1 MLTIKK
7 TNKLFVRLSDMTLEI
22 IVVNKH
28 VLRVVRFKGEHEPQ
42 ENSFTVL
49 KGQPDFTDWH
59 HEENESGIKVFTS
72 AVIAEYS
79 FSDDRI
85 VFYDR
90 ISGGVIL
97 EEKKEGASLLPDG
110 AVEQIFESPDDEV
123 LSGLGQQQDGAIDY
137 KGRFAHLA
145 QFNTVIAVPVM
156 ISSKGYGVF
165 WDNPSLTEIN
175 GDKAEIPLEFNP
187 YSKTWSAEWIPEET
201 GKHTFVFQKLDKD
214 MGFSISSMKINGDL
228 LLNKATSWHANYIT
242 GQIELQ
248 KGKKYQIII
257 SGVAKL
263 YVQPPSIRSYTRI
276 WSEVGNR
283 IDYYFIYGPENDSI
297 VREYRKLTGDVP
309 MFGKWVFGYWQF
321 RERYKT
327 GDELLEVVKGYRK
340 RGYPLD
346 SIVQDWQYW
355 KEYGWNAMKVHPDYT
370 PDIEKLVD
378 EVHGL
383 NAHMMI
389 SVWPNFGE
397 KPPSEAYVRF
407 SEQGYLLDDTP
418 LINMI
423 DDYIST
429 YQGYQRFF
437 VDFFNE
443 DALDE
448 YCDLILKNLFSKGM
462 DGWWLDGNEPGL
474 SGLQGCFHLY
484 ETKAGPAKNVFN
496 VYSLLQTKKLY
507 EKQRKACDKKRVY
520 MFSRSGFAGQQHYG
534 TAVWSGDTYATWEA
548 YQKQVVGGI
557 NYCMS
562 GLPYWCSNTGGFA
575 GASNEDPE
583 YQELY
588 IRWFQFSAFCPIFI
602 AHGSGSKREVWEFEA
617 ETEKILVDYIRL
629 RYRLLPYI
637 YSVAWM
643 VTRDHYTMLRSLS
656 FDFANDINVFKID
669 DQYMFG
675 PAIMVCPVVIEG
687 ARERDVYLPECSGW
701 YDYWTGSF
709 YEGGKYVTTDAPKE
723 KLPLFIKAGSII
735 FEGDNIEYTD
745 QKPLDPLYVHVYSGD
760 DARMTLYEDE
770 GDSYR
775 YENGEYTEI
784 VFSWDDREKSLSI
797 SDRKGS
803 YDGMIENRKINIK
816 VINSQGENIEAVLEY
831 QGQAQSVCFI
841 DDLKQ

>member
-1 MLTIKK
+1 M
-7 TNKLFVRLSDMTLEI
+7 I
-22 IVVNKH
+22 IYRH
-28 VLRVVRFKGEHEPQ
+28 
-42 ENSFTVL
+42 
-49 KGQPDFTDWH
+49 
-59 HEENESGIKVFTS
+59 IKV
-72 AVIAEYS
+72 
-79 FSDDRI
+79 
-85 VFYDR
+85 
-90 ISGGVIL
+90 
-97 EEKKEGASLLPDG
+97 
-110 AVEQIFESPDDEV
+110 
-123 LSGLGQQQDGAIDY
+123 
-137 KGRFAHLA
+137 
-145 QFNTVIAVPVM
+145 
-156 ISSKGYGVF
+156 
-165 WDNPSLTEIN
+165 
-175 GDKAEIPLEFNP
+175 
-187 YSKTWSAEWIPEET
+187 
-201 GKHTFVFQKLDKD
+201 
-214 MGFSISSMKINGDL
+214 
-228 LLNKATSWHANYIT
+228 
-242 GQIELQ
+242 
-248 KGKKYQIII
+248 
-257 SGVAKL
+257 
-263 YVQPPSIRSYTRI
+263 
-276 WSEVGNR
+276 
-283 IDYYFIYGPENDSI
+283 
-297 VREYRKLTGDVP
+297 
-309 MFGKWVFGYWQF
+309 
-321 RERYKT
+321 
-327 GDELLEVVKGYRK
+327 
-340 RGYPLD
+340 
-346 SIVQDWQYW
+346 
-355 KEYGWNAMKVHPDYT
+355 
-370 PDIEKLVD
+370 
-378 EVHGL
+378 
-383 NAHMMI
+383 I
-389 SVWPNFGE
+389 SV
-397 KPPSEAYVRF
+397 
-407 SEQGYLLDDTP
+407 
-418 LINMI
+418 
-423 DDYIST
+423 
-429 YQGYQRFF
+429 FF

-520 MFSRSGFAGQQHYG
+520 MFSRSAFAGQQHYG

-723 KLPLFIKAGSII
+723 KLPLFIKTGSII

-770 GDSYR
+770 GDTYR
-775 YENGEYTEI
+775 YETGAYTEI
-784 VFSWDDREKSLSI
+784 VFSWDDCNKTLSV
-797 SDRKGS
+797 SDRLGS

-816 VINSQGENIEAVLEY
+816 VINYQGEKIETVLEY